1 MNLFIRQSYKMLL
14 LGPLLAF
21 SSLVAAQPSPGLP
34 STNILENYIQ
44 EGLQNNLALRQEG
57 LEIRRVTES
66 LNQAKALFY
75 PRFTFNPTYS
85 LAAGGRRL
93 DFPVGDLLNPAY
105 KTLNQLTGSDRF
117 PTNIENV
124 NQLLAPSNFHDTR
137 INIQYAIYNTDI
149 QYNYLIQ
156 KELVSAQEARKRVV
170 INELRYNITTAYYQY
185 LQTLDAIRIFTN
197 SRNLLRELTRLNQKL
212 VTNNVATKDAVTSAE
227 YEVSKLDQ
235 QLANAEKNRIM
246 AQAYVNFLINRDLQ
260 AMILVD
266 STLIKQTLPSPV
278 ENIAGL
284 QESAISHRQELAQL
298 QGSIRAAQTAVKLNE
313 ANAKIPSIYVGG
325 YAGFQGFGY
334 TFRNQAYGIAQLGL
348 TWDLFK
354 GYEKRSKIQQA
365 KIQVDALQTK
375 LSEVQQQIRL
385 QVVQANA
392 DIDAAQE
399 SLQATRQGVV
409 ATSQTLKVI
418 DSKYRNGQSLLIE
431 LLKAQNDHLT
441 AQIQQSL
448 STYDVLVKRAALS
461 RILAE

>member
-14 LGPLLAF
+14 LGPLLAL
-21 SSLVAAQPSPGLP
+21 SSIVAAQPSPGLP

-266 STLIKQTLPSPV
+266 STLIKQTLPPPTRKYSWL
-278 ENIAGL
+278 AG
-284 QESAISHRQELAQL
+284 
-298 QGSIRAAQTAVKLNE
+298 IR
-313 ANAKIPSIYVGG
+313 
-325 YAGFQGFGY
+325 
-334 TFRNQAYGIAQLGL
+334 
-348 TWDLFK
+348 
-354 GYEKRSKIQQA
+354 
-365 KIQVDALQTK
+365 
-375 LSEVQQQIRL
+375 
-385 QVVQANA
+385 
-392 DIDAAQE
+392 
-399 SLQATRQGVV
+399 
-409 ATSQTLKVI
+409 
-418 DSKYRNGQSLLIE
+418 
-431 LLKAQNDHLT
+431 H
-441 AQIQQSL
+441 
-448 STYDVLVKRAALS
+448 
-461 RILAE
+461 